1 MAGRRLMEPRI
12 QYAKT
17 EDGVNIAYFTIGEG
31 TPLVIMPGTASHLQQ
46 ELDDPQRRDWLERA
60 AEGRMLVRYDQRGF
74 GLSDRDVP
82 TYSLDGLTADLRA
95 VVDHLDLETFALFGQ
110 TVSGPVAVAYVAR
123 HPERVSHLILWCS
136 FPRGADFWRPA
147 SVRAMR
153 AMREIDWVTYT
164 KRTDNSP
171 ETAGS
176 DRAGEFLREA
186 VVPDTFKAFVELAE
200 KLDVADLLPQLTAP
214 TLVLHRR
221 QVDSPELSAAR
232 ELASTIP
239 NAQLT
244 LLDGDS
250 IQPRL
255 GDGAAVV
262 AAIGEFL
269 REAEDAEPAAAPR
282 VAGGFAT
289 ILFTDMAASTT
300 LADRLGDAA
309 AQEVRRAHNEIV
321 RGALAANGGNEIK
334 HTGDGIMASFGT
346 ASAALDAAIAIQRGV
361 AEHKEERPDSPL
373 GVYVGLNAGEPI
385 AEEGDLFGTSINLA
399 ARICDHAEAGQIL
412 AANVVREL
420 AAGKD
425 FLFADL
431 GETELR
437 GFEDPVKL
445 WELRWAEGS
454 PQETGQR

>member
-1 MAGRRLMEPRI
+1 M
-12 QYAKT
+12 
-17 EDGVNIAYFTIGEG
+17 
-31 TPLVIMPGTASHLQQ
+31 
-46 ELDDPQRRDWLERA
+46 
-60 AEGRMLVRYDQRGF
+60 
-74 GLSDRDVP
+74 
-82 TYSLDGLTADLRA
+82 
-95 VVDHLDLETFALFGQ
+95 
-110 TVSGPVAVAYVAR
+110 
-123 HPERVSHLILWCS
+123 
-136 FPRGADFWRPA
+136 
-147 SVRAMR
+147 
-153 AMREIDWVTYT
+153 
-164 KRTDNSP
+164 
-171 ETAGS
+171 
-176 DRAGEFLREA
+176 
-186 VVPDTFKAFVELAE
+186 ELAE

-250 IQPRL
+250 CQPRL
-255 GDGAAVV
+255 GDGAAVG
-262 AAIGEFL
+262 AAVGEL
-269 REAEDAEPAAAPR
+269 SREAEEAEPAAAPR

-385 AEEGDLFGTSINLA
+385 AEEGDLFGTSINPA
-399 ARICDHAEAGQIL
+399 ARICDHAEAGQVL
-412 AANVVREL
+412 ASHPPVDAGAPLGGVPGRAAIVDVEYSVPARREELVELVLPVVRRPVVVNVVQVSRSVH
-420 AAGKD
+420 
-425 FLFADL
+425 
-431 GETELR
+431 
-437 GFEDPVKL
+437 EDDRSPC
-445 WELRWAEGS
+445 GS
-454 PQETGQR
+454 APRSSGR

>member
-1 MAGRRLMEPRI
+1 MEPRI

-17 EDGVNIAYFTIGEG
+17 EDGVSIAYYTIGEG
-31 TPLVIMPGTASHLQQ
+31 TPMVVMPGTASHLQY
-46 ELDDPQRRDWLERA
+46 ELDDPQRRDWAERT

-82 TYSLDGLTADLRA
+82 TYSLDVLIEDLRA
-95 VVDHLDLETFALFGQ
+95 VVDHLDLETFALFAE

-136 FPRGADFWRPA
+136 FARGADFWRPA
-147 SVRAMR
+147 SMRAMR
-153 AMREIDWVTYT
+153 AMREVDWVTYT
-164 KRTDNSP
+164 KRMENSLS
-171 ETAGS
+171 AGS
-176 DRAGEFLREA
+176 DAAGESLREA
-186 VVPDTFKAFVELAE
+186 VAPDTYKAFLELAE

-244 LLDGDS
+244 LLDGS
-250 IQPRL
+250 SFLPRL

-262 AAIGEFL
+262 SAIGTFL
-269 REAEDAEPAAAPR
+269 RDAEDTEPAAAPR
-282 VAGGFAT
+282 LAGGFAT
-289 ILFTDMAASTT
+289 ILFTDMASSTT
-300 LADRLGDAA
+300 LADQYGDAA
-309 AQEVRRAHNEIV
+309 AQEVRRAHNDVV
-321 RGALAANGGNEIK
+321 RSALESNAGSEIK

-361 AEHKEERPDSPL
+361 AAHKAEHPDSPL
-373 GVYVGLNAGEPI
+373 GVYVGINAGEPI
-385 AEEGDLFGTSINLA
+385 AEDDDLFGTSINLA
-399 ARICDHAEAGQIL
+399 ARICDHAEAGQIV
-412 AANVVREL
+412 ASNVVREL
-420 AAGKD
+420 AAGKQ
-425 FLFADL
+425 FLFSDL

-437 GFEDPVKL
+437 GFEDPIKL
-445 WELRWAEGS
+445 WVLRW
-454 PQETGQR
+454 QEEE